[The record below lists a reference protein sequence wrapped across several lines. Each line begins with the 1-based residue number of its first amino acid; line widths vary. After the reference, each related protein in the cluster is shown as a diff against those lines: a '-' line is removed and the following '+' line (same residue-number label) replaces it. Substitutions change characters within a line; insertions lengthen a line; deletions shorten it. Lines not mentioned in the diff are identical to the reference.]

1 MTSNPVWKSFFSNW
15 PVGIQQRGILLTC
28 LNETIPFRGFMM
40 KEDVLLL
47 ERSNPD
53 SMGARFILIDFA
65 AINSLR
71 LTDPLKEAVFAG
83 AGFLGKLAKE

>member
-1 MTSNPVWKSFFSNW
+1 MTPNPVWKSFFSNW
-15 PVGIQQRGILLTC
+15 PTGIHRRGILLTC
-28 LNETIPFRGFMM
+28 LNESIPFMSFMI

-65 AINSLR
+65 SINSLR

-83 AGFLGKLAKE
+83 AGFLGKLTKE